1 MKVAVLSDIHGNLEA
16 LLAVEDDIQ
25 RRGADLVVCLGDN
38 VGYGPDPEEVIALL
52 RRRGYQSVLGNHE
65 YALFDPRARR
75 WLNFQAA
82 ENNIAT
88 AELLSQANL
97 TYCRTLPKYLA
108 FETGYFVHGFP
119 PSSVFRYLSRQS
131 DATLAALLAT
141 ADFSL
146 LFLGHTHK
154 LQLVCQEHG
163 EIVRRPLGVECRELL
178 PGQKYI
184 INAGS
189 VGQPRDGDNR
199 TKYLLWDTTAA
210 TLEVRSLAYDYSST
224 MQKIRQRGF
233 GFPEAYAARLG

>member
-16 LLAVEDDIQ
+16 FLAVEGDI
-25 RRGADLVVCLGDN
+25 RRWGVDRVVCLGDN
-38 VGYGPDPEEVIALL
+38 VGYGPDPEEVIGLI
-52 RRRGYQSVLGNHE
+52 RRRGYLSVLGNHE

-75 WLNFQAA
+75 WLNFQAV

-88 AELLSQANL
+88 AQLLSEANL
-97 TYCRTLPKYLA
+97 IYCRTLPKYLA
-108 FETGYFVHGFP
+108 FDAAYFVHGFP
-119 PSSVFRYLSRQS
+119 PSSVFRYLYRQS

-141 ADFSL
+141 ATFSL

-163 EIVRRPLGVECRELL
+163 EILRRPLGVERLELL
-178 PGQKYI
+178 PGQKYV

-189 VGQPRDGDNR
+189 VGQPRDGDNHA
-199 TKYLLWDTTAA
+199 KYLLWDTVAA
-210 TLEVRSLAYDYSST
+210 TLEVRSIAYNYTIT

-233 GFPEAYAARLG
+233 GFPEAYAARIG